1 MILTVELY
9 LKVNDETVTLLQE
22 YGKLMRHEIYK
33 VVGVFQKRGQV
44 FNLPYRAISRHLA
57 PGARHLVMKQ
67 AKLLYEKRCT
77 NPDEKPDFSSI
88 WSSQACR
95 IENHYLLFKLDSKE
109 SVHQQWHVPFSTV
122 DHSAAV
128 LSTGDVIDVTL
139 KQQESAW
146 FAYVRIS
153 TDG

>member
-44 FNLPYRAISRHLA
+44 FNLPYRAVSRKLA

-67 AKLLYEKRCT
+67 AKILYEKRCT

-88 WSSQACR
+88 WPTKACR
-95 IENHYLLFKLDSKE
+95 IENHFLLLRLDTEE
-109 SVHQQWHVPFSTV
+109 SDHELRHIPFST
-122 DHSAAV
+122 DDNSAAV
-128 LSTGDVIDVTL
+128 LSTGNMIDVTL

-146 FAYVRIS
+146 FAYVRIN
-153 TDG
+153 TDR

>member
-44 FNLPYRAISRHLA
+44 FNLPYRAVSRKLA

-67 AKLLYEKRCT
+67 AKILYEKRCT
-77 NPDEKPDFSSI
+77 NPDEKPDFSSV
-88 WSSQACR
+88 WPTKACR
-95 IENHYLLFKLDSKE
+95 IENHFLLFRCRDSCQIRLD
-109 SVHQQWHVPFSTV
+109 
-122 DHSAAV
+122 V
-128 LSTGDVIDVTL
+128 LFRQAPPHNYFL
-139 KQQESAW
+139 C
-146 FAYVRIS
+146 RIS
-153 TDG
+153 FYR